1 MSISLLSKQF
11 DPLTRQ
17 EILALHPGKWSDEDL
32 LKVVKYFE
40 EEKKDRDR
48 AMAVTELILGSPQM
62 GTLDYDMLYLDII
75 GYYRW
80 KDDFPA
86 ALWWAYAFIA
96 FGEQHE
102 NSLNRA
108 NHIRDLA
115 EIYLEAGDL
124 NTGLALITRLAQASP
139 DDIWNFNTLSFALT
153 RAGLLGLALEVLDRA
168 LALTAKNDLEHLKKQ
183 LADKRRE
190 VEERLPGTP
199 DRSDEIS
206 PEVLADFRAA
216 LLAPTP
222 NRRKSKGKK
231 KDTPYLPPT
240 SRLLNESQAGNA
252 SLEAEILAQGKVV
265 SPRIDPDGVRRGIA
279 C

>member
-1 MSISLLSKQF
+1 MSISPLSKQF

-40 EEKKDRDR
+40 GEKKDRDR

-62 GTLDYDMLYLDII
+62 GILDYDMLYLDII

-86 ALWWAYAFIA
+86 ALRWAYAFIA

-102 NSLNRA
+102 NGLNRD

-115 EIYLEAGDL
+115 EICLEAGDL
-124 NTGLALITRLAQASP
+124 NTGLALFTRLAQTSP
-139 DDIWNFNTLSFALT
+139 DDIWNFNTLSFGLP
-153 RAGLLGLALEVLDRA
+153 RAGLPGLALEVLDRA
-168 LALTAKNDLEHLKKQ
+168 LVLTAEKDPEHLKKQ
-183 LADKRRE
+183 LADQRRE

-199 DRSDEIS
+199 DCSDEIS
-206 PEVLADFRAA
+206 PRFWPIFVLRCS
-216 LLAPTP
+216 LQLQTGVNPQV
-222 NRRKSKGKK
+222 RKKTLPICRQLPSCSTRVRQAMHLSKLRFWRKAR
-231 KDTPYLPPT
+231 
-240 SRLLNESQAGNA
+240 S
-252 SLEAEILAQGKVV
+252 
-265 SPRIDPDGVRRGIA
+265 
-279 C
+279 